1 MFVCSLRSHHCFEEV
16 LGLFCIKVLQVCCC
30 SQVSA
35 NRAINR
41 QTLAT
46 SEVLPMLTAISAI
59 VEETTEDASAFLR
72 LGVLNSHAGRTVP
85 GRFLDFA
92 RRRLKS
98 QKKLRYREAHMQANS
113 MKSCSIR
120 GQVAFTVQIR
130 LYFSPRTSADML
142 EASRPG
148 LWVLAVNR
156 TPPCPSTAHLFR
168 ARGQSLAVKSH
179 VAPEAADNRTPP
191 RTVRGQV
198 KTCSSRLRLALVAPL
213 PQHSLDQ
220 QCSPAAP
227 LKLPRPVFSHREMPG
242 QCA

>member
-72 LGVLNSHAGRTVP
+72 LGVLNCSHAGRTVP

-130 LYFSPRTSADML
+130 LLLSADIRRHARS
-142 EASRPG
+142 ESTRPVG
-148 LWVLAVNR
+148 
-156 TPPCPSTAHLFR
+156 P
-168 ARGQSLAVKSH
+168 RGQPHSTMPFHSTPFSSSRTKS
-179 VAPEAADNRTPP
+179 
-191 RTVRGQV
+191 RGQV
-198 KTCSSRLRLALVAPL
+198 TCSSR
-213 PQHSLDQ
+213 
-220 QCSPAAP
+220 
-227 LKLPRPVFSHREMPG
+227 SHRQPHPTADSSRTSENLLFTPAP
-242 QCA
+242 CARSAIAATFSGPAVQPCGTTETPASCFLA